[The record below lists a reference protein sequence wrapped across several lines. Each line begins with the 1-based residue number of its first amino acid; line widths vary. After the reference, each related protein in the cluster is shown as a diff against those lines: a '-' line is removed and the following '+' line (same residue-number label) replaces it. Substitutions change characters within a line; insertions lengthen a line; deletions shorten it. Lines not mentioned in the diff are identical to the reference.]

1 MPIVKSV
8 SPNKQLAWVDL
19 TAPTHAELASISEEY
34 SLNKVALS
42 ACLQPDHLPKHE
54 DMDGTHFIIS
64 RMLIP
69 HPRNKAISI
78 QSISTKIA
86 FFYRPGLLVTIH
98 RLPHHF
104 IEDVKAKF
112 FDTGV
117 FTHAETFVA
126 KLLWHTLHAYDA
138 PAVLL
143 SDELDD
149 YESKVFSQNLTPQML
164 SDLYQI
170 KRKSVIS
177 KKLLLFSQEAVSS
190 IKIAS
195 KNAELLQ
202 ETKDLHLKLLN
213 IYDQIHEDVSNLVN
227 FYLSISAQKTNE
239 VIKVL
244 TIFSVFF
251 MPLTFVVGIYGMNF
265 DYMPELHAR
274 WGYPM
279 LIVVMVLI
287 STFIY
292 AWFRRKKWL

>member
-1 MPIVKSV
+1 
-8 SPNKQLAWVDL
+8 
-19 TAPTHAELASISEEY
+19 
-34 SLNKVALS
+34 LNKVALS
-42 ACLQPDHLPKHE
+42 ACLQSDHLPKHE
-54 DMDGTHFIIS
+54 DMDGTHFIIA

-69 HPRNKAISI
+69 HPRNKTISI

-86 FFYRPGLLVTIH
+86 FFYRTGLLVTIH

-104 IEDVKAKF
+104 IADVKTKF

-126 KLLWHTLHAYDA
+126 KMLWHTLHTYDA
-138 PAVLL
+138 PAVQL

-202 ETKDLHLKLLN
+202 ETKDLHLKLVN

-265 DYMPELHAR
+265 DYMPELHTT
-274 WGYPM
+274 WGYPA

-287 STFIY
+287 SAIIY
-292 AWFRRKKWL
+292 TWFRRKKWL